1 MDPIVE
7 TVILFVISLIISAI
21 IIFIVTKIFG
31 EKEGFGTALLA
42 AFIGTIIYTVL
53 YYVFGNITEL
63 AGLKWVAPIIGG
75 IGWLIALRFLY
86 SIGWLKALGLAIII
100 WIISASQ
107 FFLPSLTHRTSIIIN
122 SIESSR
128 LISPFF

>member
-1 MDPIVE
+1 MDPILE

-42 AFIGTIIYTVL
+42 AFIGTIIYTVA
-53 YYVFGNITEL
+53 YYIFSNISAL
-63 AGLKWVAPIIGG
+63 AGLEWVAPIIGG
-75 IGWLIALRFLY
+75 LGWLIALRFLY

-100 WIISASQ
+100 WIITWAVSI
-107 FFLPSLTHRTSIIIN
+107 FLPESLK
-122 SIESSR
+122 
-128 LISPFF
+128 LVGPV